1 MLSYLSKTSG
11 IGGTL
16 KSAPEDFLVEEI
28 SPDGEIFELDKT
40 FSKPDSPGSFVHF
53 ILQKKDW
60 STQGAIS
67 ELADRLH
74 SSHSRFNAAGNKDK
88 VAITT
93 QLVSAQGVRKEDVM
107 NLKVKDIKIN
117 GAWTAAERVNMGSLL
132 GNRFTITVRGPR
144 EGAVEKCETIK
155 AELNSKFPNY
165 FGEQRFGSS
174 RKNTAQV
181 GMMLISGD
189 LEGAARSFLIDSEGE
204 EHEEARLAR
213 KELDSN
219 GDYNKALKVF
229 PRHLRLE
236 RSMLAHLA
244 KRDGDFAGA
253 FKQLPRSTLLMFIHA
268 VQSMMFN
275 VLLSDRITEGALE
288 LERGEYFCGER
299 LGFPD
304 IGKAEAEGWICG
316 KLIGY
321 QTSLNEREKRLMG
334 ELNISK
340 DEFRMK
346 AIPEVGS
353 KGSYRTLLAPMKDFN
368 LSEEKGLAFRFSLQ
382 SGSYAT
388 VAMREFIKGEKG
400 PESIDEPDP
409 SEGE

>member
-11 IGGTL
+11 MGGKL

-28 SPDGEIFELDKT
+28 SPDGSVFELDKP
-40 FSKPDSPGSFVHF
+40 FSRPDEQGPFVHF
-53 ILQKKDW
+53 ILQKRDW

-93 QLVSAQGVRKEDVM
+93 QLVSAQGVRKEDV
-107 NLKVKDIKIN
+107 LGLDIRDIRIN
-117 GAWTAAERVNMGSLL
+117 GAWTASERIRMGALL
-132 GNRFTITVRGPR
+132 GNRFTITVRDGIDDADDRR
-144 EGAVEKCETIK
+144 EAIIK
-155 AELNSKFPNY
+155 ELDGKFPNY

-181 GMMLISGD
+181 GMKLIAGD

-204 EHEEARLAR
+204 SHEEARLAR
-213 KELDSN
+213 KELESTN
-219 GDYNKALKVF
+219 DYARALNVF
-229 PRHLRLE
+229 PRQLRLE
-236 RSMLAHLA
+236 RSMLAYLA

-253 FKQLPRSTLLMFIHA
+253 FRQLPRSTLLMFIHA
-268 VQSMMFN
+268 VQSLMFN
-275 VLLSDRITEGALE
+275 QLLSERISEGPLE
-288 LERGEYFCGER
+288 LEQGEYYCGET

-304 IGKAEAEGWICG
+304 TGKTEAEGWIAG

-321 QTSLNEREKRLMG
+321 QTFLNEREKRMMKDFG
-334 ELNISK
+334 VSK
-340 DEFRMK
+340 DDFRMK

-353 KGSYRTLLAPMKDFN
+353 KGAYRTLLAPLKD
-368 LSEEKGLAFRFSLQ
+368 LSISSPDIPVFRFSLQ

-388 VAMREFIKGEKG
+388 VAMREFMDQKT
-400 PESIDEPDP
+400 S
-409 SEGE
+409 